1 VSNPNVSN
9 GGRSQTYAVAAMTGK
24 QFSVLLPTRDRLELA
39 KDAIQTV
46 RWQSYSDWELIVADN
61 CSSSDVRE
69 YVESLSDPR
78 IVYIRSDKPVSV
90 TENWNRALN
99 ASSGD
104 YVIVLGDD
112 DGLVPDYFYR
122 LLTVIDKLDN
132 PDLIYHGA
140 YHFAFPGVLPSMLAG
155 SLTDVTSFYDFLRAP
170 EKVKLLAC
178 DEARALAKAALDMRA
193 RFGFNMQHFLFSRRF
208 LDRVGRIGSFFQGP
222 FPDFYAANISMLTAE
237 RIGLLAEPMVIIGI
251 SPKSYGHY
259 HFNNQEKEGI
269 SFLNASS
276 DCQTNGA
283 LKLQLL
289 PGTNMNSSW
298 LLSVALIAKNLGVR
312 DDLQPNV
319 TRYRRLQIK
328 YNLTRAPLG
337 KAAEANLR
345 KLWTSLNWKEKFFA
359 LALKTFLY
367 SSYVIPRRFRVRWV
381 NLTETFDRQYPRLLN
396 GLSKPVIGRYRTV
409 TDVYEDLKGKGLL
422 TARVAPV
429 RDAQVRLNC
438 A

>member
-1 VSNPNVSN
+1 
-9 GGRSQTYAVAAMTGK
+9 MTAK
-24 QFSVLLPTRDRLELA
+24 KFSVLLPTRNRFELL

-46 RWQSYSDWELIVADN
+46 RCQGYPDWELIVADN
-61 CSSSDVRE
+61 CSCDNVPE
-69 YVESLSDPR
+69 YVAGLRDPR
-78 IVYIRSDKPVSV
+78 IVCIRSDKPVSV

-122 LLTVIDKLDN
+122 LLTVIDKLSN
-132 PDLIYHGA
+132 PDFVYHGA
-140 YHFAFPGVLPSMLAG
+140 YHFAFPGVLPSMPAG
-155 SLTDVTSFYDFLRAP
+155 SLTDVTSFYDCLRTP

-178 DEARALAKAALDMRA
+178 DEARALARASLDMRA

-208 LDRVGRIGSFFQGP
+208 LDRVAKIGPFFQGP
-222 FPDFYAANISMLTAE
+222 FPDFYAANISMLTAD

-251 SPKSYGHY
+251 SPKSYGNY

-269 SFLNASS
+269 SFLSASS
-276 DCQTNGA
+276 NDCQTDGA
-283 LKLQLL
+283 LELQLL

-298 LLSVALIAKNLGVR
+298 LLSVALIPRNLGVR

-319 TRYRRLQIK
+319 ARYRRLQIK
-328 YNLTRAPLG
+328 YNLTMATLG
-337 KAAEANLR
+337 KSVGANLR

-359 LALKTFLY
+359 LTLKTFLY
-367 SSYVIPRRFRVRWV
+367 SSYFIPRRFRTRWV
-381 NLTETFDRQYPRLLN
+381 SLTEIFDRQYPRLLN
-396 GLSKPVIGRYRTV
+396 GLSKPVVGRYQTV
-409 TDVYEDLKGKGLL
+409 TDVYEDLKGKDLPM
-422 TARVAPV
+422 ARVIPV
-429 RDAQVRLNC
+429 GDAEARLNC